1 MIAQQLGGEFKLYFA
16 KGEDTNNYNIPEKSI
31 CELMIVA
38 IVNGLGDKIQSS
50 TSLLKKLK
58 MISTLKKINFLI
70 TKRQRKGLVILTLLL
85 FVGMILE
92 VFGLGI
98 LIPALS
104 IILEPEM
111 VEKTPLISSIRN
123 YFSEFSNQNFI
134 FLFLGTVVIV
144 YFVKSLFI
152 IFLTYKQNRFL
163 TNITAYTSNNLF
175 SIYLSQPYKFH
186 LNRNASE
193 LIKNIQIEINH
204 YYIFLLSLITI
215 LIEGGFIFS
224 VLLTLIYIEPFGAI
238 FIGIFYGLLSVF
250 FLQFTKRKL
259 KAWGSLREDF
269 DGQVSKIALEGL
281 GGIKDLL
288 ILGKATS
295 FIEEFSKKNYLKAR
309 LNANQATVS
318 QMPRFYL
325 ELISVVGL
333 VSFIMVLLFQGK
345 ETTSLISILGVFV
358 AATFRMIPSL
368 NRVIAAIQTMKFF
381 SAALDIIYN
390 EINSYTQV
398 KTFENSLENFKFKS
412 EIEFRKVNFSFSEK
426 SVVLK
431 NTNLKINKGQTIGI
445 IGESGSG
452 KSTLVDLLIGLHKP
466 TSGEIFIDGKKDFQL
481 KQSWRNKIGYVSQ
494 SIYLTD
500 DTIKNNIAFGV
511 TEDKIDIARIKQL
524 IKDVQLDEFIK
535 TLELGIETKVGER
548 GVQLSGGQRQRIGIA
563 RALYNQPEIL
573 VLDEATSALDS
584 ETEKEVMESINNLK
598 GKKTIIMIAHRIST
612 LIKAD
617 IIYEVKNNQIFSK

>member
-1 MIAQQLGGEFKLYFA
+1 MFK
-16 KGEDTNNYNIPEKSI
+16 
-31 CELMIVA
+31 
-38 IVNGLGDKIQSS
+38 KI
-50 TSLLKKLK
+50 
-58 MISTLKKINFLI
+58 KKINFLI

-85 FVGMILE
+85 FIGMILE
-92 VFGLGI
+92 VFGLSI

-104 IILEPEM
+104 IILDQEM
-111 VEKTPLISSIRN
+111 IEKTPLISSTRN
-123 YFSEFSNQNFI
+123 YFHEFSNQIFI
-134 FLFLGTVVIV
+134 FLFLGIIVVV
-144 YFVKSLFI
+144 YFIKSLFI

-163 TNITAYTSNNLF
+163 TNITAYISNKLF
-175 SIYLSQPYKFH
+175 SNYLSQPYFFH

-193 LIKNIQIEINH
+193 LIKNIQIEVNH
-204 YYIFLLSLITI
+204 FYIFLLSLITI
-215 LIEGGFIFS
+215 IIEGGFIFS
-224 VLLTLIYIEPFGAI
+224 VLATLIYIEPFGAMC
-238 FIGIFYGLLSVF
+238 IGIFYGLLSVI
-250 FLQFTKRKL
+250 FLQFTKKKL
-259 KAWGSLREDF
+259 KVWGNSREVI

-288 ILGKATS
+288 ILGKATL

-333 VSFIMVLLFQGK
+333 ISFIILLILQGK

-358 AATFRMIPSL
+358 AASFRMIPSL
-368 NRVIAAIQTMKFF
+368 NRVIAAVQTTKFF
-381 SAALDIIYN
+381 SPAVDIISK

-398 KTFENSLENFKFKS
+398 KTFENSFENFKFQS
-412 EIEFRKVNFSFSEK
+412 EIEFRKVNFSFSDK
-426 SVVLK
+426 SVILK
-431 NTNLKINKGQTIGI
+431 NINLKINKGQTVGI

-452 KSTLVDLLIGLHKP
+452 KSTLVDVLIGLHKP
-466 TSGEIFIDGKKDFQL
+466 TSGEIFIDGNKDFQL
-481 KQSWRNKIGYVSQ
+481 KQSWRNKVGYVSQ

-511 TEDKIDIARIKQL
+511 FEDKIDIPRINQL
-524 IKDVQLDEFIK
+524 IKDVLLDKFIK
-535 TLELGIETKVGER
+535 TLELGIDTKVGER

-573 VLDEATSALDS
+573 VLDEATSALDL
-584 ETEKEVMESINNLK
+584 ETEKEIMESINNLK
-598 GKKTIIMIAHRIST
+598 GKKTLIMIAHRIST

-617 IIYEVKNNQIFSK
+617 IIYEIKNNQIFSK

>member
-1 MIAQQLGGEFKLYFA
+1 MFK
-16 KGEDTNNYNIPEKSI
+16 
-31 CELMIVA
+31 
-38 IVNGLGDKIQSS
+38 KI
-50 TSLLKKLK
+50 
-58 MISTLKKINFLI
+58 KKINFLI

-85 FVGMILE
+85 FIGMILE
-92 VFGLGI
+92 VFGLSI

-104 IILEPEM
+104 IILDQEM
-111 VEKTPLISSIRN
+111 IEKTSLISSTRN
-123 YFSEFSNQNFI
+123 YFHEFSNQIFI
-134 FLFLGTVVIV
+134 FLFLGIIVVV
-144 YFVKSLFI
+144 YFIKSLFI

-163 TNITAYTSNNLF
+163 TNITAYISNKLF
-175 SIYLSQPYKFH
+175 SNYLSQPYFFH

-193 LIKNIQIEINH
+193 LIKNIQIEVNH
-204 YYIFLLSLITI
+204 FYIFLLSLITI
-215 LIEGGFIFS
+215 IIEGGFIFS
-224 VLLTLIYIEPFGAI
+224 VLATLIYIEPFGAMC
-238 FIGIFYGLLSVF
+238 IGIFYGLLSVI
-250 FLQFTKRKL
+250 FLQFTKKKL
-259 KAWGSLREDF
+259 KVWGNSREVI

-288 ILGKATS
+288 ILGKATL

-333 VSFIMVLLFQGK
+333 ISFIILLILQGK

-358 AATFRMIPSL
+358 AASFRMIPSL
-368 NRVIAAIQTMKFF
+368 NRVIAAVQTTKYF
-381 SAALDIIYN
+381 SPAVDIISK

-398 KTFENSLENFKFKS
+398 KTFENSFENFKFQS
-412 EIEFRKVNFSFSEK
+412 EIEFRKVNFSFSDK
-426 SVVLK
+426 SVILK
-431 NTNLKINKGQTIGI
+431 NINLKINKGQTVGI

-452 KSTLVDLLIGLHKP
+452 KSTLVDVLIGLHKP
-466 TSGEIFIDGKKDFQL
+466 TSGEIFIDGNKDFQL
-481 KQSWRNKIGYVSQ
+481 KQSWRNKVGYVSQ

-511 TEDKIDIARIKQL
+511 FEDKIDIPRINQL
-524 IKDVQLDEFIK
+524 IKDVLLDKFIK
-535 TLELGIETKVGER
+535 TLELGIDTKVGER

-573 VLDEATSALDS
+573 VLDEATSALDL
-584 ETEKEVMESINNLK
+584 ETEKEIMESINNLK
-598 GKKTIIMIAHRIST
+598 GEKTLIMIAHRIST

-617 IIYEVKNNQIFSK
+617 IIYEIKNNQIFSK